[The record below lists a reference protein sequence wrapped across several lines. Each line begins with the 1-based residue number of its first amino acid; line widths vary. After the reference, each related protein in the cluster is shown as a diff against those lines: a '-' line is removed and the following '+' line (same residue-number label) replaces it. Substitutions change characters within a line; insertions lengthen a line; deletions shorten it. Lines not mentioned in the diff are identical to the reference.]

1 MLHQV
6 VLKVLCRVAESTDS
20 TDVHLRV
27 TLCVSVSFPIEEVTQ
42 MAIKAIKA
50 NFPDLD
56 YIVAKTLEQQ
66 RIQKA
71 EQGGADQPATAPE
84 SKSEGD
90 QNRKPESEGR
100 SQ

>member
-1 MLHQV
+1 
-6 VLKVLCRVAESTDS
+6 
-20 TDVHLRV
+20 
-27 TLCVSVSFPIEEVTQ
+27 

-50 NFPDLD
+50 DFPDLD

-90 QNRKPESEGR
+90 EKSQPESAGR